1 VFVPLPGCDHAIHGD
16 DLATLL
22 NASVAYFAEEL

>member
-1 VFVPLPGCDHAIHGD
+1 MFVPLPGCDHAIHGS

-22 NASVAYFAEEL
+22 DASVAYFAEEL